1 MSMHPAV
8 VGVLIVLSVAVVAYF
23 VRRLLMWMGKRGWI
37 YYGNSPGWISAGA
50 LAAMEVASILE
61 PEVEHVIEE
70 IRSEKVRGEVS
81 ETGDPLDGR
90 RSSS

>member
-1 MSMHPAV
+1 MNPVV
-8 VGVLIVLSVAVVAYF
+8 VGVLGVLVAVVLVVG

-37 YYGNSPGWISAGA
+37 YYGNSPGAIGAGA

-70 IRSEKVRGEVS
+70 IRSEKARGES
-81 ETGDPLDGR
+81 PGDSWRDDEPIQ
-90 RSSS
+90 